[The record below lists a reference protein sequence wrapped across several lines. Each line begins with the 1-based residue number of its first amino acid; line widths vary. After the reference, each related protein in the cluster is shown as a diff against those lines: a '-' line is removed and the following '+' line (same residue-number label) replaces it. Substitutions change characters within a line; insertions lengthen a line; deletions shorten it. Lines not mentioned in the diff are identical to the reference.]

1 MLHKAAVTTDD
12 EALNRLFRALGDTTR
27 RIIIAELDKRDR
39 QSLFELFTRVVTNH
53 GIGQTRQGFS
63 RHLTTLE
70 EAGLIEIE
78 WQGTTKLHSLNA
90 APIAELQ
97 SGWLKSFQEDQK

>member
-1 MLHKAAVTTDD
+1 MTTDD
-12 EALNRLFRALGDTTR
+12 ETLNRLFRALGDTTR
-27 RIIIAELDKRDR
+27 RIIIAELARRDR

-63 RHLTTLE
+63 RHLVTLE

-78 WQGTTKLHSLNA
+78 WQGTTKLHSLNT
-90 APIAELQ
+90 APIAALQAGWLQ
-97 SGWLKSFQEDQK
+97 SFMEEHQ

>member
-1 MLHKAAVTTDD
+1 MTTDD
-12 EALNRLFRALGDTTR
+12 ESINRLFRALGDTTR
-27 RIIIAELDKRDR
+27 RNIITELGKRDR
-39 QSLFELFTRVVTNH
+39 QSLFELYTRVVSNH

-63 RHLTTLE
+63 RHLTTLQ

-90 APIAELQ
+90 NPILQ
-97 SGWLKSFQEDQK
+97 LKSGWLKSLEEDPQ

>member
-1 MLHKAAVTTDD
+1 MATDD

-27 RIIIAELDKRDR
+27 RIIIAELRKRDR
-39 QSLFELFTRVVTNH
+39 QSLFELYTRVVTNH

-78 WQGTTKLHSLNA
+78 WQGTTKLHRLNT
-90 APIAELQ
+90 APIVQLKT
-97 SGWLKSFQEDQK
+97 GWLKSIEEK